1 MQKTFVMLAAL
12 LIAGLAFVGCKSSGS
27 GETDNGS
34 GGACGESACGGSCNG
49 GGGST
54 DMADMMIK
62 MYTEGQQKASP
73 FVVLHEFVSVGQY
86 WEVTSSFGG
95 QKSVNKW
102 QVAAKAEGTKSE
114 FIVENDMGQGYI
126 LAYQVDAW
134 AEQGKPNVKRAWIGK
149 PGEEPQEIEVMDW
162 KDTNGGT
169 TPEFNGIVLKEDFK
183 GVELAGKKFDGE
195 LVIVKS
201 DGNTTKT
208 WTAENGWFS
217 KVIKMEM
224 NGDVVMELTGV
235 SFDEKVE
242 AWLKWKPDEKK

>member
-27 GETDNGS
+27 GDANGS
-34 GGACGESACGGSCNG
+34 GGECGSGACSSSCSGGS
-49 GGGST
+49 ST

-62 MYTEGQQKASP
+62 MYTDGQQKASP
-73 FVVLHEFVSVGQY
+73 FVALHSFVSVGQY
-86 WEVTSSFGG
+86 WEVTSNFGG
-95 QKSVNKW
+95 QESVNKW
-102 QVAAKAEGTKSE
+102 QVTAKAKGTKSE
-114 FIVENDMGQGYI
+114 FIVENDMGMGYI
-126 LAYQVDAW
+126 LAYQVDSW
-134 AEQGKPNVKRAWIGK
+134 AEAGKPNVKKAWIGK
-149 PGEEPQEIEVMDW
+149 TGEEPQEIEVMEW
-162 KDTNGGT
+162 EATTGGNA
-169 TPEFNGIVLKEDFK
+169 PAFNGIVLKEDFK
-183 GVELAGKKFDGE
+183 AVKMAGKDFDGE

-242 AWLKWKPDEKK
+242 AWLKWEADEKK